1 MNIVVARQ
9 PIYDKKL
16 NVIAYELLYRR
27 NTKLNEYSEPDDNLA
42 TVSVII
48 GTLLNGGLE
57 NITDNKFG
65 FINFTDSLLKNDAI
79 RLLSSKHLVIEI
91 LETVDPTDEVL
102 NACDELIKL
111 GYTIALDDYV
121 YTDST
126 KKFIKYAKIIKMDFQ
141 NTTDDMLKTIVK
153 KYKKS
158 GIKFLAE
165 KIETKKDFI
174 KAKLFG
180 YSYFQGYY
188 FCRPELVE
196 NKVLLPLQM
205 AALQVYEMLRD
216 DNCDINKLTEII
228 SYDPG
233 MLYKLFRLAN
243 SVEYGG
249 RYITKHANLAVM
261 RIGLK
266 ELRTWIL
273 FILMHGMNTEKPD
286 ELIKQSIIRARAA
299 EEICVRTKLSSDISG
314 FSMLG
319 LFSLLDALL
328 DIPFNVIL
336 SSINIHEKI
345 KAALMDSD
353 ANDDIYSIVIRF
365 IRAYDNANWEEAV
378 KAGKHINLSIEEY
391 GNIYLNTIKWC
402 DSMYKNIFQH
412 DEAAMTYGI
421 TNLNFMDCP
430 VIIHDSDN
438 NCMMEAIIINHNTKE
453 TTIEISEDLG
463 KSVHGARLNVL
474 ILNPYGAFEYSGTL
488 RKLRNRPDEI
498 ELFNEK
504 KREARAAVRHKLN
517 TPAIIKS
524 VITESGHKLETPNQ
538 EIIVENISAT
548 GALIKLPSGHIELNS
563 TLEILVN
570 IHGKDIVFYG
580 SVVREQINDDNT
592 VGHGCK
598 FVFQK

>member
-16 NVIAYELLYRR
+16 NVVAYELLYRR
-27 NTKLNEYSEPDDNLA
+27 NTKINEYSEADDNLA

-57 NITDNKFG
+57 NITDNKLG
-65 FINFTDSLLKNDAI
+65 FINFTDSLLTNDAI
-79 RLLSSKHLVIEI
+79 RLLSAKHLVIEI
-91 LETVDPTDEVL
+91 LETVNPTEEVL
-102 NACDELIKL
+102 NACEELMNL
-111 GYTIALDDYV
+111 GYTIALDDYI
-121 YTDST
+121 YTDLT
-126 KKFIKYAKIIKMDFQ
+126 RRFIQYATIIKMDFQ
-141 NTTDDMLKTIVK
+141 NSTDDKLKNIVK

-174 KAKLFG
+174 KAKSFG
-180 YSYFQGYY
+180 YNYFQGYY
-188 FCRPELVE
+188 FRRPELVE
-196 NKVLLPLQM
+196 NKVLLPLQV

-216 DNCDINKLTEII
+216 DNCDINKLIEII

-243 SVEYGG
+243 SVIYGG
-249 RYITKHANLAVM
+249 RYTTKQANLAIM

-273 FILMHGMNTEKPD
+273 FILMHGINTEKPD

-299 EEICVRTKLSSDISG
+299 EEICVKKKLSNDVSG

-336 SSINIHEKI
+336 SSINIHDKI
-345 KAALMDSD
+345 KAALMDPD

-365 IRAYDNANWEEAV
+365 IRAYDNADWEGAA
-378 KAGKHINLSIEEY
+378 KAGALINLSIEEY

-402 DSMYKNIFQH
+402 DSMYKNIFQQ
-412 DEAAMTYGI
+412 DEAAMAYGLKNI
-421 TNLNFMDCP
+421 NFTGCP
-430 VIIHDSDN
+430 VIIYDSEN
-438 NCMMEAIIINHNTKE
+438 SYITEAVIINHNIRE
-453 TTIEISEDLG
+453 TTVEVSGDLEKSET
-463 KSVHGARLNVL
+463 GARLNVL
-474 ILNPYGAFEYSGTL
+474 IINPHGAFEYSGTL
-488 RKLRNRPDEI
+488 RKLRNGTNEI
-498 ELFNEK
+498 SLFNEK

-517 TPAIIKS
+517 SPAIIKS
-524 VITESGHKLETPNQ
+524 VITESGHKLETPHQ

-548 GALIKLPSGHIELNS
+548 GALIKSLPGHIELNS

-570 IHGKDIVFYG
+570 VHGKDVVFFG
-580 SVVREQINDDNT
+580 SVVREQKNDDNT

-598 FVFQK
+598 FVFQ